1 MLINE
6 RKEKRER
13 EKENESENEGKRERE
28 RMNGESNVLLTLII
42 IRESTLPQFCIIDC
56 CYTYTYTYLRTYVY
70 TIYILYMY
78 KMSNDNICTS
88 NNIYV

>member
-1 MLINE
+1 MRE
-6 RKEKRER
+6 RKR
-13 EKENESENEGKRERE
+13 EKEKERMRVRMRERE

-78 KMSNDNICTS
+78 KVSNDNICTS